1 MSSVELTE
9 YLNTH
14 GQLVQALEGLSDE
27 QLKWKA
33 EPASWSVTEVLA
45 HLADHSIV
53 VSFRIRDILADTKV
67 QLPAFNQDAWVSGQH
82 SNQGK
87 ATDSLELFRSL
98 LHYNSLLLGRL
109 SAGDWEKSGIN
120 VKETPS
126 GLPISSAASSPMCR
140 PIWPR
145 SSGSSG
151 ERKPVSLHGNP
162 FCNKYTTLRRNEH
175 DYTETIE
182 AGGTAARGWRK
193 HLHVASSRCEA

>member
-14 GQLVQALEGLSDE
+14 GQLMQALEGLSDE
-27 QLKWKA
+27 HLKWKA
-33 EPASWSVTEVLA
+33 EPASWSVTEVLS

-82 SNQGK
+82 SNLGK

-109 SAGDWEKSGIN
+109 TAAEWEKSGIN
-120 VKETPS
+120 VKGDTVRIADIVRSFTAHVQNHLAQIERVKRGAEAS
-126 GLPISSAASSPMCR
+126 LSAQQA
-140 PIWPR
+140 
-145 SSGSSG
+145 
-151 ERKPVSLHGNP
+151 
-162 FCNKYTTLRRNEH
+162 TL
-175 DYTETIE
+175 
-182 AGGTAARGWRK
+182 
-193 HLHVASSRCEA
+193 

>member
-14 GQLVQALEGLSDE
+14 GQLVQALKGLSEE

-33 EPASWSVTEVLA
+33 EPSSWSVTEVLA

-87 ATDSLELFRSL
+87 AADILELFRSL

-109 SAGDWEKSGIN
+109 SDAEWEKSGIN
-120 VKETPS
+120 PKGESVR
-126 GLPISSAASSPMCR
+126 IAD
-140 PIWPR
+140 IVR
-145 SSGSSG
+145 SFTAHVQNHLAQI
-151 ERKPVSLHGNP
+151 ERIKRGA
-162 FCNKYTTLRRNEH
+162 
-175 DYTETIE
+175 E
-182 AGGTAARGWRK
+182 AGVTTQQAA
-193 HLHVASSRCEA
+193 L